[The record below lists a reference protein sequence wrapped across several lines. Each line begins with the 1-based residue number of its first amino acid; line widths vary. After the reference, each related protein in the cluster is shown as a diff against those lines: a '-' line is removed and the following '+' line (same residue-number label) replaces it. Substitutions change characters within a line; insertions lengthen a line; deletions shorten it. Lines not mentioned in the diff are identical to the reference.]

1 MFSIQIIMARLICH
15 ITSTKHMYKY
25 KYIGNDM
32 SNDKFR
38 GWCAYI
44 CYIQC
49 DIRCMCKKEI
59 HTTIHNIINIIMKT
73 EKC

>member
-1 MFSIQIIMARLICH
+1 
-15 ITSTKHMYKY
+15 
-25 KYIGNDM
+25 M

-59 HTTIHNIINIIMKT
+59 HTTIHNIININMIMKT
-73 EKC
+73 ESGTTPTYTKCRKHTNQNCNDFLVSRYI

>member
-1 MFSIQIIMARLICH
+1 
-15 ITSTKHMYKY
+15 
-25 KYIGNDM
+25 M

-59 HTTIHNIINIIMKT
+59 HTTIHNIINIKVLKHQHTQNVENTPIKT
-73 EKC
+73 VMISLLVAIFDKML

>member
-1 MFSIQIIMARLICH
+1 
-15 ITSTKHMYKY
+15 MYKY

-59 HTTIHNIINIIMKT
+59 HTTIHNIININMIMKT
-73 EKC
+73 EKCYNTNIHKMSKTHQSKL

>member
-1 MFSIQIIMARLICH
+1 
-15 ITSTKHMYKY
+15 
-25 KYIGNDM
+25 M

-73 EKC
+73 EKHTQNVENTPIKTVMISLLVAIFDKML